1 MLLLFYISVNA
12 IQSANAVFLNSDL
25 EADEIENVPKRQKT
39 EEIHVQARDTD
50 IKPQN
55 ISSKNTVGNV
65 SL

>member
-1 MLLLFYISVNA
+1 METPFCWT
-12 IQSANAVFLNSDL
+12 L

-55 ISSKNTVGNV
+55 ISLKNTVGYGLFSV
-65 SL
+65 AVADFLRKIRL

>member
-1 MLLLFYISVNA
+1 MLLLLYISVNA
-12 IQSANAVFLNSDL
+12 IQSGNAVFLNSDL

-39 EEIHVQARDTD
+39 EKIHVQARDTD

-55 ISSKNTVGNV
+55 ISLKNTVGNV

>member
-1 MLLLFYISVNA
+1 METPFCWT
-12 IQSANAVFLNSDL
+12 L

-55 ISSKNTVGNV
+55 ISLKNTVGYGLFRV
-65 SL
+65 AVADYVRKIL